1 MIKELPPHP
10 FLFPPKPKPIS
21 YPSLFNGYSYSAI
34 YCMRVSGGGTNIQ
47 KFIFKRKFLN
57 IGIWGY

>member
-34 YCMRVSGGGTNIQ
+34 YCMLVSGGGTNIQ
-47 KFIFKRKFLN
+47 KFIKKKKIFE
-57 IGIWGY
+57 Y